1 MEKRAKGMR
10 KGSEDMK
17 ENRGS
22 RVSARERRSTIYLL
36 VELGLTLFA
45 GLLYLLFR
53 SIPALS
59 ELFNR
64 TVAAFFRRILAYL
77 TNLFPFS
84 VAETLL
90 ILSPLILGFLIYYGI
105 RCRNKN
111 LKDALLYCA
120 TILSA
125 LAIVFQ
131 LFVFA
136 FAPGYYTR
144 PLDGKLGLERR
155 EISAV
160 ELYDTACLLI
170 EQINEEN
177 DSIGYLES
185 GFSVMPYGYREMNGK
200 LLDAYADLPKEYDFV
215 DRFYSQVKPVLLSEP
230 MSYTHITGVYTFF
243 TGEANLNVNFPDYT
257 IPYTAAHELAHQ
269 RGVAR
274 EDEAN
279 FVAFLVCR
287 ASDDAYIRY
296 SGLVGM
302 YEYVMSALYRA
313 DRELYLDARS
323 RVEKTVLDEQRA
335 YSAFFDRYR
344 KSTVGKVSG
353 AVNNSYLQS
362 QGTAGTKSYGMVVDL
377 AVIYLLA
384 EQKGE

>member
-1 MEKRAKGMR
+1 MNEEQKNSMA
-10 KGSEDMK
+10 
-17 ENRGS
+17 
-22 RVSARERRSTIYLL
+22 ARERRTVIYLL
-36 VELGLTLFA
+36 VELAITLLA
-45 GLLYLLFR
+45 GLFYLLFR
-53 SIPALS
+53 CIPAFS
-59 ELFNR
+59 DLFNK
-64 TVAAFFRRILAYL
+64 TVSAFLRRILAYL

-90 ILSPLILGFLIYYGI
+90 IASPLLFGFILYYGI
-105 RCRNKN
+105 RYRNKT
-111 LKDALLYCA
+111 LKDALLYCGS
-120 TILSA
+120 ILSV
-125 LAIVFQ
+125 LLIVFQ

-136 FAPGYYTR
+136 FAPGYSTR
-144 PLDGKLGLERR
+144 PLDEKLGLLRR
-155 EISAV
+155 NVSAQ

-170 EQINEEN
+170 EGINEEN
-177 DSIGYLES
+177 DAVIYLKN
-185 GFSVMPYGYREMNGK
+185 GFSVMPYGYREMNDK
-200 LLDAYADLPKEYDFV
+200 LIMAYRKLPKECGFI
-215 DRFYSQVKPVLLSEP
+215 DRFYSEVKPVALSEP

-279 FVAFLVCR
+279 FVAFLVCLN
-287 ASDDAYIRY
+287 SDDAYIRY

-313 DRELYLDARS
+313 DGTLYSDARG
-323 RVEKTVLDEQRA
+323 RVERDVLEEQRA

-377 AVIYLLA
+377 AVAYLLGEGA
-384 EQKGE
+384 E

>member
-1 MEKRAKGMR
+1 MNGDKRSKE
-10 KGSEDMK
+10 GSC
-17 ENRGS
+17 
-22 RVSARERRSTIYLL
+22 VSVRERRITIYLF
-36 VELGLTLFA
+36 VELGFTLLA
-45 GLLYLLFR
+45 GMLYLLFR
-53 SIPALS
+53 LLPTFSD
-59 ELFNR
+59 LFNG

-84 VAETLL
+84 VAEAIL
-90 ILSPLILGFLIYYGI
+90 IISPLVLVFLIYYGI
-105 RCRNKN
+105 RYRNKS
-111 LKDALLYCA
+111 LREALLYCA

-144 PLDGKLGLERR
+144 SLDKKLLLERR
-155 EISAV
+155 KISAD
-160 ELYDTACLLI
+160 ELYHTACLLI

-177 DSIGYLES
+177 DLIRYLEN
-185 GFSVMPYGYREMNGK
+185 GFSLMPYGYREMNGK
-200 LLDAYADLPKEYDFV
+200 LLDAYDDLPDEYDFI
-215 DRFYSQVKPVLLSEP
+215 DRFYSEIKPVLLSEP

-279 FVAFLVCR
+279 FIAFLVCL

-313 DRELYLDARS
+313 DQELYSNARS
-323 RVEKTVLDEQRA
+323 RVEKTVLMEQRA

-362 QGTAGTKSYGMVVDL
+362 QGTAGTRSYGMVVDL
-377 AVIYLLA
+377 AVVYLLS
-384 EQKGE
+384 EQHGE